1 MANKFK
7 TGDRV
12 RLTQRWALLTKG
24 RMGSI
29 VYTMAEKYPKMP
41 NPPEEYG
48 CNFDGFGEA
57 VWLKPEHL
65 ELVDYLVRSENAQ
78 NTGRN
83 QQDNKSSKTKT
94 KTSTERKDQQTSLN
108 SNKTTEEGIN
118 PFSDLS
124 PNTKADE
131 GSDNLEVS

>member
-24 RMGSI
+24 RMGTV

-94 KTSTERKDQQTSLN
+94 SVERKNQQIAPN
-108 SNKTTEEGIN
+108 PDKTAEEGIN
-118 PFSDLS
+118 PYSDLS
-124 PNTKADE
+124 PNTKDDE
-131 GSDNLEVS
+131 GSDDLEVS